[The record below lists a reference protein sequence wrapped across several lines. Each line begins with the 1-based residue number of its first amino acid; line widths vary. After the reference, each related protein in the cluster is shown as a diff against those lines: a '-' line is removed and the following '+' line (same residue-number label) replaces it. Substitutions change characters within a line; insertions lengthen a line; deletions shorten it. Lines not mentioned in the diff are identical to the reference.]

1 MNVELIKM
9 VVKVVVAVVDV
20 VEAIK
25 KIKSKNLYKN
35 LTWRLNRPDYI
46 SEGKTKAPKEKNKK
60 LSSKL
65 NTKR

>member
-1 MNVELIKM
+1 MNVELIKK

-35 LTWRLNRPDYI
+35 LTWRLNWPDYI
-46 SEGKTKAPKEKNKK
+46 CEGKKEYQKKLKK

>member
-1 MNVELIKM
+1 MNVELIKK

-35 LTWRLNRPDYI
+35 LTWRINQPDYI
-46 SEGKTKAPKEKNKK
+46 SEEE
-60 LSSKL
+60 
-65 NTKR
+65 NT